1 MLSLLLEKLKLKKHK
16 KTLALIRFDGI
27 GDYLHM
33 RPFFPYLRQC
43 KKYKDYR
50 FILIGRDNFISLS
63 QTYDRQYFDHIFFIK
78 YPPQIRNRVN
88 RLLRKIRW
96 FKIDELISPVRFL
109 DPEMVV
115 DLFGKIKAKKKIAA
129 DCISSI
135 AEQKQ
140 CYENQADI
148 IIETDQKAIFEF
160 DRYKSFFEKLIEE
173 PIPLTA
179 PSLEKSNV
187 CFDKKNYAV
196 LSPFANEESRSFSI
210 EDAAHI
216 ILHLLDH
223 SPAEQ
228 VILLDNK
235 RKKIEQLFQHL
246 QQRTN
251 INPCYQEEQISLQ
264 INGKKICWHRL
275 KTFQETLP
283 FIQNALF
290 LFTVDTSF
298 LHAGAMSGTPTVY
311 AAGGRSY
318 GVFHPY
324 PKSFTHV
331 SGIYPS
337 DLSEESSIQDI
348 ALKDIIA
355 KLDNF
360 LNNVIQN

>member
-78 YPPQIRNRVN
+78 YPPQVRNRVN
-88 RLLRKIRW
+88 RLLRKIKM
-96 FKIDELISPVRFL
+96 FEIDELISPVRFL

-148 IIETDQKAIFEF
+148 IIETDKKAIFEF

-179 PSLEKSNV
+179 PSLEKSNIY
-187 CFDKKNYAV
+187 FDKKNYAV
-196 LSPFANEESRSFSI
+196 LSPFSI

-223 SPAEQ
+223 SPAKQ

-318 GVFHPY
+318 RVFHPY
-324 PKSFTHV
+324 PESFTHV
-331 SGIYPS
+331 RGIYPS
-337 DLSEESSIQDI
+337 DLSEQSSIKDI
-348 ALKDIIA
+348 SMEDIIA
-355 KLDNF
+355 QLDNF
-360 LNNVIQN
+360 LKNAIK

>member
-63 QTYDRQYFDHIFFIK
+63 QSYDRQYFDHIFFIK
-78 YPPQIRNRVN
+78 HPPQIHNRVN
-88 RLLRKIRW
+88 RLLRKIKM
-96 FKIDELISPVRFL
+96 FEIDELISPVRFL

-179 PSLEKSNV
+179 PSLEKSNIY
-187 CFDKKNYAV
+187 FDKKNYAV
-196 LSPFANEESRSFSI
+196 LSPFASEESKSLSV
-210 EDAAHI
+210 EDTAHI

-251 INPCYQEEQISLQ
+251 INPFYQEEQISLQ
-264 INGKKICWHRL
+264 INGKKICWYRF
-275 KTFQETLP
+275 KTFQETIP

-298 LHAGAMSGTPTVY
+298 LHAGAMSHTPTVY
-311 AAGGRSY
+311 VTGGRLY

-324 PKSFTHV
+324 PESFTHV
-331 SGIYPS
+331 RGIYPS
-337 DLSEESSIQDI
+337 DLSEQSSIKDI
-348 ALKDIIA
+348 SMEDIIA
-355 KLDNF
+355 QLDNF
-360 LNNVIQN
+360 LKNAIK